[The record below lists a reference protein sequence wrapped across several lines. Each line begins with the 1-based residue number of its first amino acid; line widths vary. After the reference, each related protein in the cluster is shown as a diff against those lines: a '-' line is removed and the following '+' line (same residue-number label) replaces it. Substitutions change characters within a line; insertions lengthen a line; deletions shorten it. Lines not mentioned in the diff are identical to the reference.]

1 MQNNVGEK
9 SIYAKQYICDQWKP
23 KQVNMKIAKVSR
35 ELSYDCWGT
44 QPSEQAR
51 AIYVCG
57 ILDRMMPGGS
67 ASPDAHNS
75 RSDDGKGEFASEPT
89 HEHAVWNL

>member
-1 MQNNVGEK
+1 MQLFFARFYAHAALTRTSQYRTLFFGGGLK
-9 SIYAKQYICDQWKP
+9 KKIYIYAKQYICDQWKP

-51 AIYVCG
+51 AMSV
-57 ILDRMMPGGS
+57 
-67 ASPDAHNS
+67 ASLI
-75 RSDDGKGEFASEPT
+75 G
-89 HEHAVWNL
+89 